1 MINVDLQQLIR
12 TLTTQVRRDLERS
25 SERCVN
31 RGGREVLVEDLLL
44 ALLEQPGGL
53 LAKAL
58 ADADVPMSEL
68 QATLQPRSE
77 QSEELQWLGQGG
89 VRGSRIKR
97 QYGVAPP

>member
-12 TLTTQVRRDLERS
+12 TLTIQVRRDLERS
-25 SERCVN
+25 SQRCVN

-58 ADADVPMSEL
+58 A
-68 QATLQPRSE
+68 TLMCR
-77 QSEELQWLGQGG
+77 
-89 VRGSRIKR
+89 
-97 QYGVAPP
+97 